1 MWKKESYSEPLQ
13 SETCAAAKENCG
25 RKSLLIEHEVCHL
38 KLESSQTPET
48 AAGRHLSGPYIK
60 VPPGSGCVSPSHR
73 GPFALAGGPFRL
85 RARPHR
91 GTSRRVRCAINA
103 PALRSAPLRRLGS
116 RYRSFPR
123 KSRGAGEKNRRD
135 WRRAAGGAGEGGH
148 TTLAHKSTVWLDLA
162 AQSWAFLFG
171 RLMCIATQKYHNI
184 YIS

>member
-103 PALRSAPLRRLGS
+103 PALRSAPASGLTLPQLPQEEPWSWGEEPERLAAS
-116 RYRSFPR
+116 CR
-123 KSRGAGEKNRRD
+123 
-135 WRRAAGGAGEGGH
+135 WRRRRRAHNARAQKHSVAGFSRAKLGFF
-148 TTLAHKSTVWLDLA
+148 VWQIDVHR
-162 AQSWAFLFG
+162 SP
-171 RLMCIATQKYHNI
+171 K
-184 YIS
+184 IS

>member
-13 SETCAAAKENCG
+13 SETRAAAKENCG

-60 VPPGSGCVSPSHR
+60 VLPGPGCVSPSHR

-103 PALRSAPLRRLGS
+103 PALRSGVWAHVTAASPGRAVELGRRT
-116 RYRSFPR
+116 
-123 KSRGAGEKNRRD
+123 GEIGGDR
-135 WRRAAGGAGEGGH
+135 WRGH
-148 TTLAHKSTVWLDLA
+148 TTLTHKSTVRLDLA

-171 RLMCIATQKYHNI
+171 ILMCIATQKYHNI
-184 YIS
+184 CPKYIYTCM